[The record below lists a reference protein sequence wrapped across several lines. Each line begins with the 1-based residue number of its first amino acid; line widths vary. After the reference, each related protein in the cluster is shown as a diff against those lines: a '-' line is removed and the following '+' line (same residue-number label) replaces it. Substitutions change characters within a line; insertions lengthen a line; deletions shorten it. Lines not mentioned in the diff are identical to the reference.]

1 MFSTTTPPS
10 VGVRHAARCREN
22 ILYFFYSKKYKI
34 FSIKISTKFLYNFFI
49 NKKIMRKEWKIVF
62 FWWKNH
68 GADFIFQKMK
78 KKWATRGPRYS
89 PYLPPEV
96 CKILEKGPVEALF
109 GLVWGGY
116 PLFIIKK
123 CAKNDWKKGR
133 WKKSVF
139 FDTKKVHIFAL
150 FGGPDR
156 EIGVDM
162 IPATDE
168 GFSGVFFIFFIFEK
182 MMKKIIKKNVKFL

>member
-1 MFSTTTPPS
+1 MKKHFCITIKSLPHLHAS
-10 VGVRHAARCREN
+10 VCDTLRVVEK
-22 ILYFFYSKKYKI
+22 IFYIFFLKKYKI

-49 NKKIMRKEWKIVF
+49 NKKIMRKEWFFVF
-62 FWWKNH
+62 FGLKNH

-96 CKILEKGPVEALF
+96 CKFLEKGPVEALF

-123 CAKNDWKKGR
+123 CAKNDWKKVR
-133 WKKSVF
+133 SKKKCF
-139 FDTKKVHIFAL
+139 LDTKKVHIFAL

-168 GFSGVFFIFFIFEK
+168 GPEALFFIFFIF
-182 MMKKIIKKNVKFL
+182 